1 MDKSVLHEMNEK
13 HKCKRFEILPVLLLH
28 NQNDPFLNRI
38 ITYDEKWILYDNRKR
53 SAQWLNTDKT
63 PQHFSKRKLQQKKF
77 MVILGGLQLV

>member
-1 MDKSVLHEMNEK
+1 MYG
-13 HKCKRFEILPVLLLH
+13 I
-28 NQNDPFLNRI
+28 RI
-38 ITYDEKWILYDNRKR
+38 INANVLKSRLPFFATKIILFFFNGLVACDEKWILYDNRKR